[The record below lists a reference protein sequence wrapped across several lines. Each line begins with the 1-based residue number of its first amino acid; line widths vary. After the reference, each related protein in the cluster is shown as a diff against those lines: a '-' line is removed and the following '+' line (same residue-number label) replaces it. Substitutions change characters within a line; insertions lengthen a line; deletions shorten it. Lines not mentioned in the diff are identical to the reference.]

1 MPRCRHLITH
11 DRRYLDYEAVRNCQD
26 CFTIE
31 QFSKVYPKEFEG
43 RIYICRFHE
52 DIMEPKEPWSM
63 VFAPLPPAED
73 NGPLKSRKQ
82 SRLEKAIRE
91 GYYKPCSACTK
102 AWELFKWPLDS
113 PKT

>member
-11 DRRYLDYEAVRNCQD
+11 DRRYLDYPEVRNCPD

-31 QFSKVYPKEFEG
+31 DFSSIHPKHFKG

-63 VFAPLPPAED
+63 VFAPIGPAED
-73 NGPLKSRKQ
+73 NGPLKTRQQ

-91 GYYKPCSACTK
+91 GYFSACPKCAET
-102 AWELFKWPLDS
+102 WDMFKW
-113 PKT
+113 T